1 MSVLFFCVGAA
12 KAGTSWLHKQ
22 LSAHPECH
30 FRAIKEL
37 HYFNAIEIGKLP
49 DELKKHRDQ
58 QKAMLD
64 QMAYTAKPVGQGKS
78 MRLADRAAW
87 MDVLEK
93 GEDTDAYLDYL
104 HGEAGDARVVGDMT
118 PAYAL
123 LPETRLRSMAQL
135 TDDVRLLYLLRDPLE
150 RLWSHVRMIAARRDT
165 HGRITEKR
173 CARILRR
180 TLNGEETQIVVRS
193 DYAGALARLTAAV
206 APAKLSFEVFEEMIA
221 GDGFGRICDFLG
233 ISRITPDTVPVH
245 EGQTLEMSREQRL
258 AALQW
263 LAPQYEA
270 THQALG
276 RMPESWAMSPRSSME
291 GVK

>member
-22 LSAHPECH
+22 LAAHPECH

-37 HYFNAIEIGKLP
+37 HYFDAIEKGRLGA
-49 DELKKHRDQ
+49 ELKKHRDQ

-64 QMAYTAKPVGQGKS
+64 QLAYLAKPVGQVKS
-78 MRLADRAAW
+78 KRLADRAAW

-93 GEDTDAYLDYL
+93 GEDTNAYLDYL
-104 HGEAGDARVVGDMT
+104 KANSEGARVVGDMT

-123 LPETRLRSMAQL
+123 LPEPRLRSMAQL
-135 TDDVRLLYLLRDPLE
+135 TGDVRFLYLLRDPLD
-150 RLWSHVRMIAARRDT
+150 RLWSHIRMIAARRDT

-180 TLNGEETQIVVRS
+180 TLNGEETQIVARC
-193 DYAGALARLTAAV
+193 DYAGALARLSAAI
-206 APAKLSFEVFEEMIA
+206 APAKLCIEVFEDVIS
-221 GDGFGRICDFLG
+221 GDGFNRICDFLG
-233 ISRITPDTVPVH
+233 ISRATPDLVPVH
-245 EGQTLEMSREQRL
+245 AGQNLEMTREQRL

-263 LAPQYEA
+263 LAPQYDA
-270 THQALG
+270 THHALG
-276 RMPESWAMSPRSSME
+276 RMPEGWAME

>member
-37 HYFNAIEIGKLP
+37 HYFDALEKGQLA
-49 DELKKHRDQ
+49 DELKKHSDQ

-64 QMAYTAKPVGQGKS
+64 QIAYTAKPVGQGKS
-78 MRLADRAAW
+78 KRLADRAAW

-93 GEDTDAYLDYL
+93 GEDTQAYLDYL
-104 HGEAGDARVVGDMT
+104 HDEAGEARVVGDMT

-123 LPETRLRSMAQL
+123 LPEARLQSMARL
-135 TDDVRLLYLLRDPLE
+135 TADVRFLYLVRDPLE

-165 HGRITEKR
+165 HGRVTEQR

-180 TLNGEETQIVVRS
+180 TLNGEETQIVARS
-193 DYAGALARLTAAV
+193 DYAGALARLSAAV
-206 APAKLSFEVFEEMIA
+206 APAKLCVDVFEEMIA
-221 GDGFGRICDFLG
+221 GEGFVRICDFLG
-233 ISRITPDTVPVH
+233 IARITPDPVPVH

-258 AALQW
+258 AAMQW
-263 LAPQYEA
+263 LAPQYDA

-276 RMPESWAMSPRSSME
+276 RLPESWAAPRSSMI
-291 GVK
+291 GVT

>member
-37 HYFNAIEIGKLP
+37 HYFDALEKNKLA
-49 DELKKHRDQ
+49 DELIKHRDQ

-64 QMAYTAKPVGQGKS
+64 QIAYTAKPVGQAKS

-87 MDVLEK
+87 IDVLET
-93 GEDTDAYLDYL
+93 GGDVQAYLDYL
-104 HGEAGDARVVGDMT
+104 HADAADARLVGDIT

-123 LPETRLRSMAQL
+123 LPEARLREMARL
-135 TDDVRLLYLLRDPLE
+135 KDDVRFLYLMRDPLD

-165 HGRITEKR
+165 HGRVTERR

-180 TLNGEETQIVVRS
+180 TLNGEETQIVARS
-193 DYAGALARLTAAV
+193 DYAGALARLSAAV
-206 APAKLSFEVFEEMIA
+206 LPAKLRIEVFEEMVA

-233 ISRITPDTVPVH
+233 ISRAAPDPVPVH

-276 RMPESWAMSPRSSME
+276 RMPESWAME
-291 GVK
+291 GTT